1 MVLDL
6 SERTAI
12 LDIKNLRVRYKLG
25 PYTVHAVNDVSLQ
38 VREGETLGLV
48 GESGCGKSTFSISIM
63 RLLPA
68 NGYIES
74 GQIIYKGEDLTKI
87 SDVRMRKIL
96 WSEIAMIFQGA
107 MNALNPVFKVG
118 DQVAE
123 ALIYHEGISKEEAF
137 EIVRELFLEVGLDPA
152 RMNDYP
158 HQLSGG
164 MKQRVVIA
172 MAISMNPSLL
182 ICDEPTT
189 ALDVTIQAQILDL
202 LKKLQRR
209 YGMSMI
215 YISHDLAV
223 VAELS
228 DRVAVMYAGFIV
240 EEGDVVSIYK
250 HPAHPYTKGLI
261 AAIPSPLK
269 IEEKRIVA
277 IPGSP
282 PDLRFLP
289 KGCPFAQRCPFR
301 KDICDKELPDY
312 HMVEGRRVLCHFAEN
327 LADLDPYEAWG
338 EYWEKIEFHE
348 RV

>member
-1 MVLDL
+1 MVGIL
-6 SERTAI
+6 SEENII

-25 PYTVHAVNDVSLQ
+25 PFTVHAVNDVSFQ
-38 VREGETLGLV
+38 VREGETMGLV
-48 GESGCGKSTFSISIM
+48 GESGCGKSTLSLAIM
-63 RLLPA
+63 RLLPS

-74 GQIIYKGEDLTKI
+74 GVVDFRGEDLVRI
-87 SDVRMRKIL
+87 PDVRMRKIL
-96 WSEIAMIFQGA
+96 WSEIAMVFQGA

-189 ALDVTIQAQILDL
+189 ALDVTIQAQIIDL

-228 DRVAVMYAGFIV
+228 DRVSVMYAGFLV

-250 HPAHPYTKGLI
+250 RPAHPYTKGLI
-261 AAIPSPLK
+261 AAVPSPQK
-269 IEEKRIVA
+269 IEERKVVA

-282 PDLRFLP
+282 PDLRFFP
-289 KGCPFAQRCPFR
+289 KGCPFRDRCPFR
-301 KDICDKELPDY
+301 KDICDEKLPEY
-312 HMVEGRRVLCHFAEN
+312 HMIDGRRVFCHFAED

-338 EYWEKIEFHE
+338 EYWEKIEFGE
-348 RV
+348 IE